1 MTNTV
6 SDHTAISVRDLGRSV
21 AFYCDVLDGRVV
33 EEIGLVSGREWDA
46 LVGLRNVRARGVML
60 DMNGHKVELWEYKSP
75 KGKPYPRDRRVSDVG
90 ITHFALS
97 VKNIEDV
104 YSRLLAKGVRFY
116 SSPQNLGKAKAA
128 YLLDPDG
135 ITIEILEW
143 IDEKST

>member
-6 SDHTAISVRDLGRSV
+6 SDHTAISVRDLDRSV
-21 AFYCDVLDGRVV
+21 AFYRDVLGGRVV
-33 EEIGLVSGREWDA
+33 EEIGLVSGSEWDT
-46 LVGLRNVRARGVML
+46 LLGLRKVRARGVML
-60 DMNGHKVELWEYKSP
+60 DMNGHKVELWEYIFP
-75 KGKPYPRDRRVSDVG
+75 KGKPHPRNRRVSDVG

-104 YSRLLAKGVRFY
+104 YTRLLAKGVRFY
-116 SSPQNLGKAKAA
+116 SRPQNLGKAKAA

-143 IDEKST
+143 IND